1 MWVARHK
8 DTYIGGG
15 SYHGLYG
22 GDARGVFSGGG
33 RKRRGN
39 QMRIYSKPPRRW
51 PRVVLILALVLIFVG
66 CIWQFACGGLPF
78 LNAQAETGGS
88 KLLSTVTDQI
98 GVAKQKAGLS
108 KVNGTATSGLNT
120 QITISA
126 VGDCTFGKDPD
137 FSDSGS
143 FDSYYESNG
152 ASYFFA
158 NVLPYTSADQL
169 TIANCEGTLTESTDI
184 QEKTY
189 NFKGPAEY
197 ANIFVKG
204 SVEAVNLANNHS
216 FDYGSTGYED
226 TKTNLKNAN
235 ITSFGYDRYATYEA
249 NGVKI
254 GLFGI
259 CELDDNTKATSL
271 MKQDIENL
279 KKANCALI
287 IGVFHWGVEGD
298 YQAASSQ
305 IEMAHSAVDLGCDLV
320 LGGHPHVLQGVEYYN
335 QRYICYSLGNFSFG
349 GNTNPL
355 DYHTMIFQQTFT
367 IQNGQ
372 FVPGDQARKQVRVVP
387 CLVSNT
393 TSVNTY
399 QPTPLS
405 GADGTAA
412 IEQLNSYS
420 SQLAGD
426 GAEFSTALD
435 ASGFAQVK

>member
-1 MWVARHK
+1 MRVARHK

-15 SYHGLYG
+15 SYRGLYG
-22 GDARGVFSGGG
+22 GDARGVFTGGG
-33 RKRRGN
+33 RKRRAN
-39 QMRIYSKPPRRW
+39 QMRIYSKAPRRW
-51 PRVVLILALVLIFVG
+51 PRIVLIVALVIIFAC

-78 LNAQAETGGS
+78 LNAQAETGNS
-88 KLLSTVTDQI
+88 KLLSAVVDQI
-98 GVAKQKAGLS
+98 GVAKQKSGLS

-120 QITISA
+120 QVTISA
-126 VGDCTFGKDPD
+126 VGDCTFGEDPD
-137 FSDSGS
+137 FSDSDS
-143 FDSYYESNG
+143 FDAYYANNG
-152 ASYFFA
+152 ANYFFA
-158 NVLPYTSADQL
+158 NVLPYTSTDQL
-169 TIANCEGTLTESTDI
+169 TIANCEGTFTESTNI
-184 QEKTY
+184 QEKAY

-197 ANIFVKG
+197 ANIFVDG

-216 FDYGSTGYED
+216 FDYGTNGYED
-226 TKTNLKNAN
+226 TKSNLTAAGITN
-235 ITSFGYDRYATYEA
+235 FGYDRYATYDA
-249 NGVKI
+249 NGVKV

-259 CELDDNTKATSL
+259 CELDDHDKATSL

-298 YQAASSQ
+298 YQPASTQ
-305 IEMAHSAVDLGCDLV
+305 VELAHAAVDQGCDLV

-335 QRYICYSLGNFSFG
+335 KRYICYSLGNFSFG

-355 DYHTMIFQQTFT
+355 DFHTMIFQQTFT

-372 FVPGDQARKQVRVVP
+372 FVPGDDARKQVRVVP
-387 CLVSNT
+387 CLVSSSTNT
-393 TSVNTY
+393 NNY

-405 GADGTAA
+405 GADGAAA

-420 SQLAGD
+420 SMLASG